1 MAQNPLSGH
10 TAGTNDGLRD
20 GDHILSPSLTNLYEG
35 VHGNGI
41 LLSNDTSYG
50 NTHRNDPTE
59 LGGAVR
65 AGSANNQVI
74 VKPFEAIL
82 DGVLYDFGGGSETTL
97 TFATS
102 DSDIL
107 ENTNVTALSASGKE
121 TLFIILA
128 TSEGLKYTQTAVIDT
143 ATGAYPSITG
153 DSAEYLTM
161 ATVSS
166 ASNKQTLV
174 LATVRAVRTAAS
186 TTGNLNISAITEV
199 NDKRVFVRPSPVY
212 FTPVES
218 GSAGSEV
225 GITDHTTL
233 LQIHGSGEHG
243 STTTESGVLWQS
255 YNADGDAHLYFSAKD
270 SQSTRHTHL
279 IGPTG
284 IKTTTADAD
293 MTFTFDE
300 AQVFVLTPSTT
311 IDLDP
316 SGNFPPGH
324 SVFVSNVSASN
335 SIEFDDVGATAT
347 ISFTGACTVDETI
360 VIIDTAGTSQTYT
373 AKSSTTASSRQFIN
387 TNAATAATA
396 LKTCIEHANGH
407 NGTITVTDNGS
418 GTLTLTQAT
427 GGTAG
432 NTIITSGLTNV
443 TVTNFTGAGVK
454 DTVSPL
460 ESCMFVYGESG
471 AQAVL
476 TVTTGNADVTTD
488 EADEITLISTDGTS
502 KTYFVTD
509 TNAGGV
515 ATNTVLVSGSDIG
528 STTAGGSNAG
538 KIAVGIATTGGS
550 KSTQNAL
557 LVELKAAIEHA
568 NGHNGKI
575 TVSAVPVAAGAA
587 QSITLTQATG
597 GTSGNRTITET
608 IDDITKTDFIGSGW
622 QRVMVSSSTPTP
634 VSSGASGNVQLSDGS
649 GGFSG
654 SASLS
659 FSSGNL
665 DIFEDVNNA
674 DVKLTMGTS
683 ATESMNI
690 EVLNGASNKTA
701 EEIKITTKTAS
712 GTANHGKISVYID
725 EVEILDIDDGGID
738 LASGKTFAIDGTDL
752 PTIGGDNL
760 NALSA
765 GVIADGDSIVFIDSD
780 DSNASKKEALSD
792 FLDVVAGTV
801 ATTGLDRSG
810 ATLVVSDLHPV
821 GVDGS
826 ANQLLTDDGDGT
838 VTSES
843 KLTFDGKSMVVNTDT
858 SGDGAE
864 DLVGLHVDFDR
875 TVAGSGTNAHNDIGI
890 NLDVNS
896 ASLGTSSVI
905 GMDIDVVGAASG
917 TSTAT
922 GLTVNVGSADTN
934 YAALLNGG
942 NVGIGTSAPTAPL
955 HILSTGT
962 GDTIIVEVDEDGA
975 SQAPNILFTRTSDSP
990 AVSDGL
996 GELNFLGKNDAGAA
1010 HNYVRLM
1017 AQIDDT
1023 SGANVDTTEAGRFFI
1038 QASHRGT
1045 LRGFLTLEGSPAGTG
1060 FLEINGNAQDID
1072 VRIMGDTDTNLIRTD
1087 ASTDKVG
1094 IGLATPKTK
1103 LTVEGAITLKEQA
1116 SADADTAAYG
1126 QLWTKTATPNQLYF
1140 TNDAGND
1147 ILLSEEVFII
1157 SLSDETSNLTVGDGK
1172 AFFNMPFAMTLT
1184 GVKAT
1189 VNTAPTGA
1197 TIIVDIEE
1205 GGSTILSTLLSIDAS
1220 EKTSTSA
1227 ASAAVISDASLADDA
1242 EIKFNI
1248 DQVGSTAAGKG
1259 LKVTLYGYRT

>member
-1 MAQNPLSGH
+1 
-10 TAGTNDGLRD
+10 
-20 GDHILSPSLTNLYEG
+20 
-35 VHGNGI
+35 
-41 LLSNDTSYG
+41 
-50 NTHRNDPTE
+50 
-59 LGGAVR
+59 
-65 AGSANNQVI
+65 
-74 VKPFEAIL
+74 
-82 DGVLYDFGGGSETTL
+82 
-97 TFATS
+97 
-102 DSDIL
+102 
-107 ENTNVTALSASGKE
+107 
-121 TLFIILA
+121 
-128 TSEGLKYTQTAVIDT
+128 
-143 ATGAYPSITG
+143 
-153 DSAEYLTM
+153 
-161 ATVSS
+161 
-166 ASNKQTLV
+166 
-174 LATVRAVRTAAS
+174 
-186 TTGNLNISAITEV
+186 
-199 NDKRVFVRPSPVY
+199 
-212 FTPVES
+212 
-218 GSAGSEV
+218 
-225 GITDHTTL
+225 
-233 LQIHGSGEHG
+233 
-243 STTTESGVLWQS
+243 
-255 YNADGDAHLYFSAKD
+255 
-270 SQSTRHTHL
+270 
-279 IGPTG
+279 
-284 IKTTTADAD
+284 
-293 MTFTFDE
+293 
-300 AQVFVLTPSTT
+300 
-311 IDLDP
+311 
-316 SGNFPPGH
+316 
-324 SVFVSNVSASN
+324 
-335 SIEFDDVGATAT
+335 
-347 ISFTGACTVDETI
+347 
-360 VIIDTAGTSQTYT
+360 
-373 AKSSTTASSRQFIN
+373 
-387 TNAATAATA
+387 
-396 LKTCIEHANGH
+396 
-407 NGTITVTDNGS
+407 
-418 GTLTLTQAT
+418 
-427 GGTAG
+427 
-432 NTIITSGLTNV
+432 
-443 TVTNFTGAGVK
+443 
-454 DTVSPL
+454 
-460 ESCMFVYGESG
+460 
-471 AQAVL
+471 
-476 TVTTGNADVTTD
+476 
-488 EADEITLISTDGTS
+488 
-502 KTYFVTD
+502 
-509 TNAGGV
+509 
-515 ATNTVLVSGSDIG
+515 
-528 STTAGGSNAG
+528 
-538 KIAVGIATTGGS
+538 
-550 KSTQNAL
+550 
-557 LVELKAAIEHA
+557 
-568 NGHNGKI
+568 
-575 TVSAVPVAAGAA
+575 
-587 QSITLTQATG
+587 
-597 GTSGNRTITET
+597 
-608 IDDITKTDFIGSGW
+608 
-622 QRVMVSSSTPTP
+622 MVSSSTPTP

-875 TVAGSGTNAHNDIGI
+875 TVAGSGTAAHNDIGI